1 MCRLWYLGYRKRRK
15 SKLRR
20 KRKIIP
26 KDSDRTFQEWWSFL
40 LVDKISLP
48 RDGITRSLLERFF
61 FSFSDTRQVTLL
73 SDLEGKQLRR
83 SIWHLHET
91 CVRYFSN
98 FRYTEITIHILVNI
112 SCLEV
117 IVLISN
123 RCVSTEAFRRK
134 GECKKKFFVCS
145 FLLNNRRLSVRALGN
160 LWYNNNFTHSSAHR
174 ISLIAP
180 WFFHGTSTVIVKWD
194 YTIHIYTFL
203 HSVFCIQKIPFF
215 YLFSDFNRWYFF
227 LF

>member
-1 MCRLWYLGYRKRRK
+1 MIFRLQKKTKVKVAKKKENYTQRLGSNVSGMMTISSHRQDFLTARWDYAV
-15 SKLRR
+15 LF
-20 KRKIIP
+20 
-26 KDSDRTFQEWWSFL
+26 RT
-40 LVDKISLP
+40 
-48 RDGITRSLLERFF
+48 FF
-61 FSFSDTRQVTLL
+61 FSFSDTRQVTLF
-73 SDLEGKQLRR
+73 SDLEGKKLRR
-83 SIWHLHET
+83 NIWHLHET

-98 FRYTEITIHILVNI
+98 FRYTEITIHILVNM

-145 FLLNNRRLSVRALGN
+145 FLLNNRRLSVRTLGN
-160 LWYNNNFTHSSAHR
+160 LWYNNNFTHSSAHM

-180 WFFHGTSTVIVKWD
+180 WFFYGTNTVIVKWD
-194 YTIHIYTFL
+194 YMIHIYTIL
-203 HSVFCIQKIPFF
+203 HGVFCIQKIPFF
-215 YLFSDFNRWYFF
+215 YLFSDFNRWHSL